1 MRSPW
6 APPPRPL
13 TFCGVFSTVE
23 AMPITKLCDYINK
36 CLEYKTENGNV
47 ALFRGEH
54 DTYSQ
59 LLPSIYRRGYD
70 YLAHEHIIFKETL
83 SRFPDEMA
91 AQQLTV
97 EKLIFMQHYEIPT
110 RLMDISRNPLA
121 GLFFAC
127 YANGCVDA
135 QDRDGR
141 IFVFSVP
148 ENEMRYCD
156 SDTVSLIAN
165 LCERPP
171 EFSVDD
177 EFGLEKL
184 VRGITEREKPNF
196 EYAKY
201 YHDRN
206 LFNQVLC
213 VRPRW
218 NNPRIIRQDGYFL
231 LFGIDEVKA
240 KPARINPAWKADEI
254 VIPGGKK
261 EALLDELD
269 YLNINESFF
278 FPDYKHLANTFSTK
292 YKKSEKTRPCGKRE
306 QPTAS

>member
-1 MRSPW
+1 M
-6 APPPRPL
+6 A
-13 TFCGVFSTVE
+13 
-23 AMPITKLCDYINK
+23 PITNITGYITK
-36 CLEYKTENGNV
+36 CLEYKNKKKNLV
-47 ALFRGEH
+47 LFRGEH
-54 DTYSQ
+54 DTYVK
-59 LLPSIYRRGYD
+59 LLPSIYRPGKYIQN
-70 YLAHEHIIFKETL
+70 EHIIFKETL

-91 AQQLTV
+91 AQKLTV

-127 YANGCVDA
+127 YANGNDDTS
-135 QDRDGR
+135 DRDGR

-165 LCERPP
+165 LCERPY

-184 VRGITEREKPNF
+184 IRGITEREKPNF
-196 EYAKY
+196 EYTKY

-231 LFGIDEVKA
+231 LFGIGGTKE
-240 KPARINPAWKADEI
+240 KPAAINPEWMLDEI
-254 VIPGGKK
+254 IIPGDKK
-261 EALLDELD
+261 ELLLDELD
-269 YLNINESFF
+269 FLNINESFF
-278 FPDYKHLANTFSTK
+278 FPDYKHLANTFF
-292 YKKSEKTRPCGKRE
+292 KKFAKHNTP
-306 QPTAS
+306 

>member
-1 MRSPW
+1 
-6 APPPRPL
+6 
-13 TFCGVFSTVE
+13 
-23 AMPITKLCDYINK
+23 MPISNVTDYIAQ
-36 CLEYKTENGNV
+36 CLTYKNRSGRIT
-47 ALFRGEH
+47 LFRGEH
-54 DTYSQ
+54 DTYNQ
-59 LLPSIYRRGYD
+59 LLPSIYRSGYNFIP
-70 YLAHEHIIFKETL
+70 HEHIIFKETL

-110 RLMDISRNPLA
+110 RLMDISKNPLA

-127 YANGCVDA
+127 YENASDNASDK
-135 QDRDGR
+135 DGR

-165 LCERPP
+165 ICERPA

-184 VRGITEREKPNF
+184 IRGITEREKPNF
-196 EYAKY
+196 EYAQY

-231 LFGIDEVKA
+231 LFGINEIKT
-240 KPARINPAWKADEI
+240 KPAEINPAWQLDEI
-254 VIPGGKK
+254 IIPGGNK
-261 EALLDELD
+261 ESLLEELD
-269 YLNINESFF
+269 FLNVNESFF
-278 FPDYKHLANTFSTK
+278 FPDYKHLANTFSKK
-292 YKKSEKTRPCGKRE
+292 YRIR
-306 QPTAS
+306 